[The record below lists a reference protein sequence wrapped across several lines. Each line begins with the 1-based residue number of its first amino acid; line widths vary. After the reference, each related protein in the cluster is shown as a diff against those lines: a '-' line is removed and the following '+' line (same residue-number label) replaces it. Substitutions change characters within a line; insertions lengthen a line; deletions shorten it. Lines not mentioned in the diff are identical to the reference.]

1 MKGFYVKNSYTIYYS
16 RLENG
21 EYVPYEVHDI
31 TIACARKYYDALFV
45 VNDIELRAGNP
56 RPFKDIRMAINRD
69 LTCDN

>member
-1 MKGFYVKNSYTIYYS
+1 MNSFPVKNSYTIHYS

-21 EYVPYEVHDI
+21 EYVPYEVDDI

-56 RPFKDIRMAINRD
+56 RPYKDIRMAINRD
-69 LTCDN
+69 TICEI